1 MKPLFLIADDSIP
14 KTYFLKSLI
23 KKADFPAD
31 MLFAQ
36 NTTDAKK
43 LIDENPGISFGFIDY
58 EMPQDN
64 GPSVIKYLKEKNPD
78 ARIALVTAYGSEKYH
93 DDGTAAGAEEFVC
106 TTWAEDDV
114 ARKIAEILD
123 SWRITAN
130 AIA

>member
-1 MKPLFLIADDSIP
+1 MNSKFLIVDDSIP

-23 KKADFPAD
+23 KKANFPAE
-31 MLFAQ
+31 MLIAS
-36 NTTDAKK
+36 TTTAGKK
-43 LIDENPGISFGFIDY
+43 LIDENPDIAFAFIDY
-58 EMPQDN
+58 EMPEEN
-64 GPSVIKYLKEKNPD
+64 GPSVIKYLKAKNPN

-123 SWRITAN
+123 AWSISQSAV
-130 AIA
+130 A